1 MTNDLSY
8 RPLHRIPDEIDQLV
22 ALLEAYMRETFSV
35 PWHGTREAL
44 ERDGFGAR
52 FDVVVA
58 AQDGRLVAFAALRP
72 QYDLHHCMPG
82 VEVMDMYV
90 EPALRG
96 RGVAVRMLARVA
108 ADAAREGARF
118 LVGQAVEDPA
128 MHRLYRRFT
137 RCFPGQHCYLGGRAF
152 RALADAAD
160 RPIRALVSALPRPEW
175 NYEP

>member
-1 MTNDLSY
+1 MTDEIAY
-8 RPLHRIPDEIDQLV
+8 RTLRRAPEEIDQLV
-22 ALLEAYMRETFSV
+22 ALLEAYMREAFSV
-35 PWHGTREAL
+35 PWHGARESL

-52 FDVVVA
+52 FEVVVA
-58 AQDGRLVAFAALRP
+58 DRGGRLVGFAARRP

-82 VEVMDMYV
+82 VEVIDMYV
-90 EPALRG
+90 EPGLRG

-152 RALADAAD
+152 RTLADAAD
-160 RPIRALVSALPRPEW
+160 APIRALARALPRPEW